1 MIKRKLNL
9 LNSLINMLIIYKY
22 QCIQKCI
29 EYVFSKLWLTYFL
42 VRSRLR
48 REICEYSP
56 AVFQWNDW
64 CWMSWKSAGD
74 RNANKSPK
82 IPYSTMVGKMDVIRN
97 YYPWSHHHQKL
108 TSSSDWYMALATFPV
123 IMFTDSNFLTDKQH
137 RSHNLRLG
145 RGKNN
150 QWISSQ
156 SLTQVDGLP
165 DGPDSLKNLLFV
177 HSLHLAAHCRYFMT
191 LAKKLCWHS

>member
-9 LNSLINMLIIYKY
+9 LNLINMLIIYKY

-123 IMFTDSNFLTDKQH
+123 IMFTDSNFSWLTNSTDHITYALAEVKIT
-137 RSHNLRLG
+137 SEYLHNLWPRSMDYQMAQI
-145 RGKNN
+145 R
-150 QWISSQ
+150 
-156 SLTQVDGLP
+156 
-165 DGPDSLKNLLFV
+165 
-177 HSLHLAAHCRYFMT
+177 
-191 LAKKLCWHS
+191 